1 MGLFDRIQYTMSVH
15 DLDKLPPEG
24 GIEVAFVGRSNA
36 GKSSAINTLSNRN
49 RLAFVSKT
57 PGRTQLINF
66 FSLGHDRFLVDLPGY
81 GFAGVPLAIKRHWE
95 ELLSS
100 YVGER
105 RSLAGLVLIM
115 DARHPLKPLD
125 RQMLGW
131 FAPTGKPV
139 HVLLTKADKLSR
151 NDALQTLARTTREIT
166 KLGSNASVQ
175 LFSSLS
181 KQGVAEAE
189 TRIGQIFAMPQ
200 EPNKEKGPGKGDA
213 PGQEQP

>member
-1 MGLFDRIQYTMSVH
+1 MGLFDRIQYSMSVH

-24 GIEVAFVGRSNA
+24 AIEVAFVGRSNA
-36 GKSSAINTLSNRN
+36 GKSSAINTLAHRN

-66 FSLGHDRFLVDLPGY
+66 FSLDPGRFLVDLPGY
-81 GFAGVPLAIKRHWE
+81 GFAGVPLAVKRHWE
-95 ELLSS
+95 QLLSS
-100 YVGER
+100 YVGQR
-105 RSLAGLVLIM
+105 QSLAGLVLIM

-139 HVLLTKADKLSR
+139 HALLTKADKLSR
-151 NDALQTLARTTREIT
+151 NDALQTLAKVKRELVT
-166 KLGSNASVQ
+166 MGSNATAQ

-181 KQGVAEAE
+181 KQGVDEAEASIA
-189 TRIGQIFAMPQ
+189 RIFALPDG
-200 EPNKEKGPGKGDA
+200 KEKGPGKGDA
-213 PGQEQP
+213 PGLEQP